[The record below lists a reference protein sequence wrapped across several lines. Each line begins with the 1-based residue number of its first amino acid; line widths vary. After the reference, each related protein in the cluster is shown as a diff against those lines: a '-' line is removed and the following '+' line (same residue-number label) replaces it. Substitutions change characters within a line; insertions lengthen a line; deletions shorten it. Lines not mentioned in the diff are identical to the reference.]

1 MALGATAARAL
12 LGREVKVGAERGRL
26 LPFGQDAHLLLT
38 VHPSYILRLPDAA
51 LQAAEHARLVADLR
65 LAAPYVEG
73 REAAVA

>member
-26 LPFGQDAHLLLT
+26 LPFGRDGQLLLT

-51 LQAAEHARLVADLR
+51 LQAAEYERLVADLR